1 MDFAWLTENSIPF
14 FYIYSNLICLFIF
27 LIAFICFIK
36 NENLTRREK
45 IFSYLLVVHI
55 LYFFFD
61 ACWAGLYYNLIEL
74 NEVYLNIIRVL
85 KYSLVTIA
93 SYLWFMY
100 ISIYVRANY
109 IDNKKKLTILS
120 IPANLNFILVIVL
133 CMFFYDGEMYKTFII
148 TLVPFLY
155 MVFVAIYGSYRIVRH
170 KALINKKGSLFY
182 AWYPMSFVIVALLQ
196 IIFENIPILCFGT
209 TFTTIVILIY
219 SLSIKI
225 STDAL
230 TGLNNRNELNRYVYN
245 LFKNNKNICVLM
257 FDLDNFKHINDTYGH
272 LEGDKALLAASKV
285 LKNVVKDTNV
295 FLARFGGDEFI
306 IIAKDYSE
314 DDINSLISKIEE
326 ETKLINQKNTEYI
339 IGISCGYAF
348 LEKDED
354 VLNTIER
361 ADQKLYERK
370 KEKKT
375 SSY

>member
-326 ETKLINQKNTEYI
+326 ETRLINQKNTEYI

>member
-61 ACWAGLYYNLIEL
+61 ACWAGLYYKIIEL
-74 NEVYLNIIRVL
+74 NEVYLSIIRVL

-196 IIFENIPILCFGT
+196 IIFENTPILCFGT

>member
-61 ACWAGLYYNLIEL
+61 ACWAGLYYKIIEL
-74 NEVYLNIIRVL
+74 NEVYLSIIRVL

-326 ETKLINQKNTEYI
+326 ETRLINQKNTEYI

>member
-61 ACWAGLYYNLIEL
+61 ACWAGLYYKLIEL

-326 ETKLINQKNTEYI
+326 ETRLINQKNTEYI